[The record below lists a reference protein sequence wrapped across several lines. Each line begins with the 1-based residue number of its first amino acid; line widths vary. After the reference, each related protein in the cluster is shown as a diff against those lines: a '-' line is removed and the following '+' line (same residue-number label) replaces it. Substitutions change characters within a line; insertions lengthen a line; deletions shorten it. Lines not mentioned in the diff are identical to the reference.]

1 MLNPKLPLFVPG
13 KFDENGKWTPSGRY
27 FYRNGWNPT
36 ALMALFPAVIL
47 SAIISLVPDIEHIL
61 GPFNW
66 FISAAVAAVLY
77 RVFSKPV

>member
-1 MLNPKLPLFVPG
+1 
-13 KFDENGKWTPSGRY
+13 
-27 FYRNGWNPT
+27 
-36 ALMALFPAVIL
+36 MALFPAVIL

-77 RVFSKPV
+77 RVFSKSV